1 MSENSSQNPPP
12 GDESRP
18 DEIIV
23 PVEAEVN
30 PNEPL
35 QRRKLPFWKR
45 FGGEGFTISLAIHG
59 VLVIL
64 ALFWV
69 VSTMTESAKTK
80 KDPTTFATGA
90 GGGSNGDKAK
100 NYEHKIKP
108 KNAKA
113 LAKNAARITSKSTTA
128 TIALPDMPVSTSSS
142 MLNALTSGGASKG
155 FGGGSG
161 GGIGSGIGAGVG
173 GGKNF
178 VGLKVM
184 GARIFANR
192 IAVYMDSSKSLQSY
206 LDRVRGEITKQFPDA
221 DIFMYGGTK
230 ITVVNGKIIGMEKSQ
245 LKDIKP
251 SIEAYQRTSE
261 ASLPTSNG
269 KDLFKKYDEAF
280 TKVGLGAF
288 IEAIRNDP
296 RARVYNAIVIFSDFN
311 DGVVQTRTQGK
322 GEQPMELYADGIGR
336 DKDAP
341 DFRTAD
347 EKRWM
352 SFWVDHFKRGGATP
366 PSGPKLYLF
375 STDQVPPPVL
385 IDCVKASKGKLT
397 MVKWLLTGGNPP
409 ENPEDEEY

>member
-1 MSENSSQNPPP
+1 MSENSSQVPPPP
-12 GDESRP
+12 GDDSQSKEF
-18 DEIIV
+18 IV
-23 PVEAEVN
+23 PVEAEVD

-59 VLVIL
+59 ILVLM

-69 VSTMTESAKTK
+69 VSTMTENTKVK
-80 KDPTTFATGA
+80 KDPSTFATGA

-108 KNAKA
+108 KNAKS

-142 MLNALTSGGASKG
+142 MLTALTSGGASKG

-192 IAVYMDSSKSLQSY
+192 IAVYMDSSESLRLY

-221 DIFMYGGTK
+221 DIFIYGGTK
-230 ITVVNGKIIGMEKSQ
+230 IYVNNGKILGMEKSQ
-245 LKDIKP
+245 LKQLKP
-251 SIEAYQRTSE
+251 VIASYQKTIES
-261 ASLPTSNG
+261 SLTNNG
-269 KDLFKKYDEAF
+269 KDIFKKYNELF
-280 TKVGLGAF
+280 EKCGLGAF
-288 IEAIRNDP
+288 IEVMRTDTRLSKNYGAI
-296 RARVYNAIVIFSDFN
+296 IVFSDFV
-311 DGVVQTRTQGK
+311 DGVVQTREIN
-322 GEQPMELYADGIGR
+322 GEPVYADGVGVP
-336 DKDAP
+336 DAP
-341 DFRTAD
+341 DYRNAD
-347 EKRWM
+347 EKRWE
-352 SFWVDHFKRGGATP
+352 SDWKSHFKKGATGV
-366 PSGPKLYLF
+366 GPKLYLF
-375 STDQVPPPVL
+375 STSSKPSPILV
-385 IDCVKASKGKLT
+385 DCKEASNGKLT
-397 MVKWLLTGGNPP
+397 MVKWLQTGGNPP

>member
-18 DEIIV
+18 EEIIV
-23 PVEAEVN
+23 PADAVVD

-45 FGGEGFTISLAIHG
+45 IGGEGFTISLAIHG

-69 VSTMTESAKTK
+69 VSTMTESTKTK

-230 ITVVNGKIIGMEKSQ
+230 ITVVNGKIVGMEKSQ

-251 SIEAYQRTSE
+251 SIEAYQKTSE

-280 TKVGLGAF
+280 TKVGLG
-288 IEAIRNDP
+288 
-296 RARVYNAIVIFSDFN
+296 
-311 DGVVQTRTQGK
+311 
-322 GEQPMELYADGIGR
+322 
-336 DKDAP
+336 
-341 DFRTAD
+341 
-347 EKRWM
+347 
-352 SFWVDHFKRGGATP
+352 
-366 PSGPKLYLF
+366 
-375 STDQVPPPVL
+375 
-385 IDCVKASKGKLT
+385 
-397 MVKWLLTGGNPP
+397 
-409 ENPEDEEY
+409 